1 MARPYGL
8 TEASC
13 DRFSN
18 AFYDRF
24 ERRRVKVTSHR
35 ATFLLRINVLGNSAF
50 DQRIEASSQA
60 KEAKT
65 S

>member
-18 AFYDRF
+18 ASTTGF
-24 ERRRVKVTSHR
+24 EGRRVKVTSHMGDVSAENQGPR
-35 ATFLLRINVLGNSAF
+35 EFGLRSEDRGLIPG
-50 DQRIEASSQA
+50 
-60 KEAKT
+60 
-65 S
+65 